1 MPAAKIMACMIIRI
15 ILKCEGRGLWLGAR
29 AAPSPHY
36 NSGDGLCRRCF
47 LLFIMFMRELN

>member
-15 ILKCEGRGLWLGAR
+15 ILKCEGRGLWLGAG

-47 LLFIMFMRELN
+47 LLLLCL